1 METEGKWDFAI
12 TLGSI
17 LMMIVGAFKLLTGI
31 IGLFRDEW
39 LLLGYKGYMLV
50 DITGMAIWWLLVG
63 ALLLFGGM
71 AAHAGQDLGEDRRYH
86 RRLSGRD
93 LRVLHAARHADVVH
107 NHARRSTSWCWWPS
121 SNGRASPSSLIE
133 QGAEAYREPRGISA
147 NMWIERG
154 AAEGRPASIVSG
166 LPLPAYPAVTQR
178 CGQ

>member
-71 AAHAGQDLGEDRRYH
+71 AAMQGKTW
-86 RRLSGRD
+86 GRIVGIIAAS
-93 LRVLHAARHADVVH
+93 LAAISEFFMLPVTPMWSIIMLTMYVVVLVAFIQWKGKPV
-107 NHARRSTSWCWWPS
+107 
-121 SNGRASPSSLIE
+121 
-133 QGAEAYREPRGISA
+133 EP
-147 NMWIERG
+147 
-154 AAEGRPASIVSG
+154 
-166 LPLPAYPAVTQR
+166 Y
-178 CGQ
+178 

>member
-1 METEGKWDFAI
+1 VETEGKWDFAI

-71 AAHAGQDLGEDRRYH
+71 AAMQGKTW
-86 RRLSGRD
+86 GRIVGIIAAS
-93 LRVLHAARHADVVH
+93 LAAISEFFMLPVTPMWSIIMLVLYIVVLV
-107 NHARRSTSWCWWPS
+107 AFIQWKGKPV
-121 SNGRASPSSLIE
+121 
-133 QGAEAYREPRGISA
+133 EP
-147 NMWIERG
+147 
-154 AAEGRPASIVSG
+154 
-166 LPLPAYPAVTQR
+166 Y
-178 CGQ
+178 